1 MRSTARGRRRTSCR
15 RSRSS
20 TTRRAGSAGPS
31 CAPSRRRARSGVLG
45 TLAAFVPVAVLV
57 TIAPGPATAMVVR
70 SAARGGRR
78 EALVCTVGNSL
89 GVLAWGALAA
99 AGVAAVVAAS
109 AEVFT
114 AVKLVGAVVLVVLG
128 VQSLRGRAPAERAAA
143 STGRA
148 LRDGLVTSISNPKL
162 AVFYVALFPQFVPAG
177 APVLPAAL
185 LMAATIVCFDLAW
198 YSALAYAVARAR
210 RALVE
215 GPWARRV
222 ERLTG
227 AVLVGLGIRLALDRR
242 SRALP
247 ARPLGRTRVRC
258 VTSRT
263 QTCTNTCSLVPSMAS

>member
-1 MRSTARGRRRTSCR
+1 
-15 RSRSS
+15 
-20 TTRRAGSAGPS
+20 
-31 CAPSRRRARSGVLG
+31 VLR

-114 AVKLVGAVVLVVLG
+114 AVKLVGAVVLVMLG
-128 VQSLRGRAPAERAAA
+128 VQSLRGRGPAERAAA
-143 STGRA
+143 PTGRA

-185 LMAATIVCFDLAW
+185 LMAATIVAFDLVW
-198 YSALAYAVARAR
+198 YSTLAYAVARAR
-210 RALVE
+210 RAFVE
-215 GPWARRV
+215 GAWARRV

-227 AVLVGLGIRLALDRR
+227 AVLVGLGVRLALERR
-242 SRALP
+242 
-247 ARPLGRTRVRC
+247 
-258 VTSRT
+258 
-263 QTCTNTCSLVPSMAS
+263 